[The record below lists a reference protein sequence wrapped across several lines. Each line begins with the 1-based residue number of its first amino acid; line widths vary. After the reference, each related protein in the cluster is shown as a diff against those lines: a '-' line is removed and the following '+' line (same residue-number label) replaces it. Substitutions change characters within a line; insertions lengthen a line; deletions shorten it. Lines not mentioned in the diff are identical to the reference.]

1 MPDVDLIIRGQTV
14 VSADAIGPASIH
26 VCGEKIVAVR
36 PFEDVSQNCEIVEA
50 DGDSIVMPGL
60 IDTHVH
66 INSPGRTEWEG
77 FRTATRAAAAG
88 GVTTLIDMPLN
99 SIPPTTT
106 LSGFKTKLETAKND
120 CFVDVGFWGGVVPG
134 NTSELAPMF
143 AAGVVGFKCFLVPS
157 GVDEFEHVTE
167 DDLRVAM
174 PELTRLGAML
184 IVHAE
189 LPGPMN
195 ATDDTDY
202 QAFLR
207 SRPRSME
214 DEAIELMIR
223 LSREFGTRVHIVHL
237 SSSGALPMLR
247 EAQAAGVKITAETC
261 PHYLHFAA
269 ETIPERAT
277 EFKCCPPIREGENR
291 EKLWQGLA
299 DGTIDMVVSD
309 HSPCPASMKLRDT
322 GDFMAAWGGIGSL
335 QLRLPVTWTEARRR
349 GFSLRDLTDWLC
361 TNPARQVSLDSRKGT
376 IAAGC
381 DADVIIWNA
390 TQSFRV
396 DAEELQH
403 RHKLT
408 PYQGE
413 ILNGVVEKTF
423 LRGKKIYDS
432 HQKAQEAQNQLREGR
447 LIHGDGSSQP
457 EHLHTVRH
465 NSRDQF

>member
-1 MPDVDLIIRGQTV
+1 MSSVDLIIRGQTV

-26 VCGEKIVAVR
+26 VGGEKIVAVR
-36 PFEDVSQNCEIVEA
+36 PFDEVVENCQIVEA
-50 DGDSIVMPGL
+50 GDSVIMPGL
-60 IDTHVH
+60 VDTHVH

-106 LSGFKTKLETAKND
+106 LPGFKTKLDAAKHD

-134 NTSELAPMF
+134 NTPELAPMF

-157 GVDEFEHVTE
+157 GVDEFPHVTE

-174 PELTRLGAML
+174 PELSRLGAML

-189 LPGPMN
+189 LPGPMK
-195 ATDDTDY
+195 ATEGTDY
-202 QAFLR
+202 QAFLH
-207 SRPRSME
+207 SRPRAAE
-214 DEAIELMIR
+214 NEAIEMMIR

-237 SSSGALPMLR
+237 SSSDALPLLR
-247 EAQAAGVKITAETC
+247 DAQAAGVKITAETC

-269 ETIPERAT
+269 ETIPEHAT
-277 EFKCCPPIREGENR
+277 EFKCCPPIRENENR

-309 HSPCPASMKLRDT
+309 HSPCPGEMKLRES
-322 GDFMAAWGGIGSL
+322 GDFMAAWGGIASL

-349 GFSLRDLTDWLC
+349 GFSLRELTTWLC

-381 DADVIIWNA
+381 DADIIIWNPNRE
-390 TQSFRV
+390 FLV
-396 DAEELQH
+396 DAEHLEH

-408 PYQGE
+408 PYHGE
-413 ILNGVVEKTF
+413 SLSGFVEKTF
-423 LRGKKIYDS
+423 LRGRKIYDGGLAELPVG
-432 HQKAQEAQNQLREGR
+432 HML
-447 LIHGDGSSQP
+447 L
-457 EHLHTVRH
+457 
-465 NSRDQF
+465 